1 MFYSPTKVQY
11 TRDQQAQK
19 DANAMAERYQKEL
32 DKVYKE
38 VEKVEKA

>member
-1 MFYSPTKVQY
+1 MFYSPTKVQH

-19 DANAMAERYQKEL
+19 DANAMAKHHQKEL
-32 DKVYKE
+32 NKVCKE